1 MTHLEKTQVN
11 IDLLHKKYNSFLSA
25 PLGKRIFFYIKEI
38 VSLLGFYILMKICWY
53 VPTWLL
59 LIVVCEGFVFWDV
72 LEEKRFIEKAGN
84 LVVLAKDSIQHVF
97 GMIPKYQGDK
107 KWTVKSRMYWFSC
120 ICVFF
125 KAILVSKLHY
135 WKNYVKWT
143 IFFSFLIQPT
153 ISNRQNWCE

>member
-1 MTHLEKTQVN
+1 
-11 IDLLHKKYNSFLSA
+11 
-25 PLGKRIFFYIKEI
+25 
-38 VSLLGFYILMKICWY
+38 MKICWY

-107 KWTVKSRMYWFSC
+107 K
-120 ICVFF
+120 
-125 KAILVSKLHY
+125 
-135 WKNYVKWT
+135 
-143 IFFSFLIQPT
+143 
-153 ISNRQNWCE
+153 